1 MQATMVSIF
10 PSAAQAFSFTLQ
22 EATIP
27 EINRA
32 FDADK
37 LTSEQLVQLYLNRI
51 EAYDINGSGLN
62 SFIKINP
69 NALATAAALDIERD
83 LSGPRSPLHGIP
95 VLLKD
100 NIDTFDLPTT
110 AGSVALEGSIA
121 PDDAFLTQ
129 QLRNAGAIILIIS
142 DCLMAL
148 D

>member
-1 MQATMVSIF
+1 MVSIF

-27 EINRA
+27 EISRA

-51 EAYDINGSGLN
+51 EAYDINGPGLN
-62 SFIKINP
+62 TFIKINP
-69 NALATAAALDIERD
+69 NALTTAALDIERD

-110 AGSVALEGSIA
+110 AGSVALEGSIV

-129 QLRNAGAIILIIS
+129 QFRNAGAIILIIS